1 MLSPKSVRAG
11 PTMPARPFF
20 WENYCLQEQQF
31 GKKPDKVKETS
42 LINESRLAFFFGR
55 GGGWGCH
62 ALQALCGQ
70 AGKAFKT
77 RTNGKIYS
85 YHFGLEV
92 V

>member
-31 GKKPDKVKETS
+31 GKKPDMVKETS
-42 LINESRLAFFFGR
+42 PMNESIRASFFFG
-55 GGGWGCH
+55 GCH
-62 ALQALCGQ
+62 ALQALCSQ